1 MAVAL
6 LSPGVLIREVDLTV
20 GRAENVLDNIGGI
33 CGPFQ
38 KGPVD
43 DPYTVE
49 TEQELIEVFGKPIS
63 TDAQYEYWMSA
74 SSFLSYGGVL
84 KVIRTDGS
92 TLNNANAG
100 SDSAYDTS
108 LKIKNYDDYVE
119 NYQSDTGWTYSAK
132 TPGTWANGVKLCFV
146 DDLAD
151 QTVGITTTSMAGFG
165 VTVGYGVTLPLTN
178 LIIPNASDGSISTIS
193 AGYLKGIVTGVTTD
207 SSAGASTFDVK
218 WFSRVN
224 TVGTG
229 ATETRFKYSKSDEA
243 RAISIG
249 STVQGNGTYSTL
261 TFKNSGGTVTGLA
274 RSATTAVDWYDQ
286 QKLQITNGDVYWKA
300 ISPRP
305 VTNSYVSDRQGYHDA
320 MNICI
325 VDDDGT
331 LTGIQ
336 GNIVEK
342 FSALSKALD
351 CVSAVNAPQKIWYK
365 DFLAQFSEYAYAGVD
380 PSSSEDTNWGTVPR
394 ATGFGTNFVPYT
406 SPEGL
411 WGQNAQGITYAA
423 VGNVGYAFSGGV
435 NYSAIGG
442 YKPTLGDLI
451 TSYNLFKNKE
461 EIEVDY
467 LIMGPSINGIEES
480 QSKANRLISI
490 AEARQDC
497 VATVSPHR
505 SGVVGVTDDDTQT
518 SNILKFANGVKS
530 SSYGIM
536 DSGYKYTYDRFNN
549 KFRYIPTNGDVAG
562 LMVRTNV
569 RAFPWFSPAGQ
580 QRGVLNNAVKLAYNP
595 NQNQRDELYQARVNP
610 ISFQPGIGI
619 LLFGDKTALGYASA
633 FDRINVRRLFLTV
646 EQALEGAARA
656 QLFELN
662 DEITRANFVNIV
674 EPYLRDVQAKRG
686 IYDFLVICD
695 ETNNTPDII
704 DNNEFRAD
712 IFLKPAKSINY
723 VSLTFV
729 ATRTGVSFEEVA
741 GRV

>member
-33 CGPFQ
+33 CGPFTQ
-38 KGPVD
+38 GPVD
-43 DPYTVE
+43 DPYTIE

-84 KVIRTDGS
+84 KVVRTNGA

-100 SDSAYDTS
+100 NDVYADTA
-108 LKIKNYDDYVE
+108 LKIKNYDDYQE
-119 NYQSDTGWTYSAK
+119 NFTTDTGWNYAAK
-132 TPGTWANGVKLCFV
+132 TPGKWANGLKLCFI

-151 QTVGITTTSMAGFG
+151 QTVGVTTTSLAGLG
-165 VTVGYGVTLPLTN
+165 ITVGYGVTVGLTN
-178 LIIPNASDGSISTIS
+178 LVVPDAATGTISTITT
-193 AGYLKGIVTGVTTD
+193 GYLKGIVTGVKTD
-207 SSAGASTFDVK
+207 ANAGDSTFDVK

-224 TVGTG
+224 AVGSG
-229 ATETRFKYSKSDEA
+229 ATETRISYQKNVDAAS
-243 RAISIG
+243 ISIG
-249 STVQGNGTYSTL
+249 STFQDDTSLV
-261 TFKNSGGTVTGLA
+261 FKNSAGTVTGSGV
-274 RSATTAVDWYDQ
+274 SAVTAVDWYDQ
-286 QKLQITNGDVYWKA
+286 QQLPIVNGTVFWKA
-300 ISPRP
+300 IAPKP
-305 VTNSYVSDRQGYHDA
+305 VSNNYVSDRQGYNDGI
-320 MNICI
+320 NICI
-325 VDDDGT
+325 VDDDGNV
-331 LTGIQ
+331 TGIQ

-342 FSALSKALD
+342 FSSLSKALD
-351 CVSAVNAPQKIWYK
+351 AVSSVNAPQKIWYK
-365 DFLAQFSEYAYAGVD
+365 DFLADFSGYAYAGYN
-380 PSSSEDTNWGTVPR
+380 PSNDEDSFWGTVPR
-394 ATGFGTNFVPYT
+394 ATGFSTNFVPYT
-406 SPEGL
+406 TAEGL
-411 WGQNAQGITYAA
+411 WGQNAQGITYSAL
-423 VGNVGYAFSGGV
+423 GNVGYAFSGGV
-435 NYSAIGG
+435 DYSSTGG
-442 YKPTLGDLI
+442 HKATLGDLI

-461 EIEVDY
+461 EVAVDY

-480 QSKANRLISI
+480 QAKANRLISI
-490 AEARQDC
+490 AEGRQDC
-497 VATVSPHR
+497 VAVVSPHR
-505 SGVVGVTDDDTQT
+505 SGVVGVIDDDTQT

-530 SSYGIM
+530 SSYGII

-549 KFRYIPTNGDVAG
+549 QFRYVPTNADVAG
-562 LMVRTNV
+562 LMVRTNI

-580 QRGVLNNAVKLAYNP
+580 QRGVLNNAVKLAFNP

-646 EQALEGAARA
+646 EQALEGAAKA

-686 IYDFLVICD
+686 LYDFLVICD
-695 ETNNTPDII
+695 ETNNTPDVI

>member
-43 DPYTVE
+43 DPYTIE

-63 TDAQYEYWMSA
+63 TDAQYEYWMTA
-74 SSFLSYGGVL
+74 SSYLSYGGIL
-84 KVIRTDGS
+84 KVVRTDGS

-108 LKIKNYDDYVE
+108 LKIKSYDDYVE
-119 NYQSDTGWTYSAK
+119 NYTSDTGWTYAAK

-151 QTVGITTTSMAGFG
+151 QTVGITTTSLAGFG
-165 VTVGYGVTLPLTN
+165 VTVGYGVSLPLTS
-178 LIIPNASDGSISTIS
+178 LIIPNASNGSISTIS
-193 AGYLKGIVTGVTTD
+193 AGYLKGIVTGVKTD
-207 SSAGASTFDVK
+207 STAGSSTCDIK

-224 TVGTG
+224 TVGSG
-229 ATETRFKYSKSDEA
+229 ATETRIEYAKGDDSV
-243 RAISIG
+243 AITIG

-274 RSATTAVDWYDQ
+274 RSITTAVDWYDA

-305 VTNSYVSDRQGYHDA
+305 VTNAYVSDRQGWHDSI
-320 MNICI
+320 NICI
-325 VDDDGT
+325 VDDDGV

-336 GNIVEK
+336 GNIIEK
-342 FSALSKALD
+342 FSSLSKALD

-365 DFLAQFSEYAYAGVD
+365 DFLAQYSEYVYAGVD
-380 PSSSEDTNWGTVPR
+380 PASSEDINWGTVPR
-394 ATGFGTNFVPYT
+394 QTGFSTNWTPYT
-406 SPEGL
+406 SPEGI

-435 NYSAIGG
+435 DYSALGG

-480 QSKANRLISI
+480 QSKANRLVSI

-497 VATVSPHR
+497 VATISPHR

-569 RAFPWFSPAGQ
+569 RAYPWFSPAGQ
-580 QRGVLNNAVKLAYNP
+580 QRGILNNAVKLAYNP
-595 NQNQRDELYQARVNP
+595 NQNQRDELYQARVNS
-610 ISFQPGIGI
+610 ISFQPGLGI
-619 LLFGDKTALGYASA
+619 LLF
-633 FDRINVRRLFLTV
+633 
-646 EQALEGAARA
+646 ARH
-656 QLFELN
+656 Q
-662 DEITRANFVNIV
+662 
-674 EPYLRDVQAKRG
+674 
-686 IYDFLVICD
+686 
-695 ETNNTPDII
+695 
-704 DNNEFRAD
+704 
-712 IFLKPAKSINY
+712 
-723 VSLTFV
+723 
-729 ATRTGVSFEEVA
+729 
-741 GRV
+741 

>member
-49 TEQELIEVFGKPIS
+49 TEQELIEEFGKPIG

-74 SSFLSYGGVL
+74 SSFLTYGGVL
-84 KVIRTDGS
+84 KVVRTDGA

-100 SDSAYDTS
+100 VDTRFDAS
-108 LKIKNYDDYVE
+108 LKIKNYDDYKE
-119 NYQSDTGWTYSAK
+119 NYQTDTGWNYAAK
-132 TPGTWANGVKLCFV
+132 TPGKWANGVKLCFI

-151 QTVGITTTSMAGFG
+151 QTVGVTTSSLAGLG
-165 VTVGYGVTLPLTN
+165 ITVGYGVTVGLTN
-178 LIIPNASDGSISTIS
+178 LVVPNATTGTISTITT
-193 AGYLKGIVTGVTTD
+193 GFLKGIVVGVTTD
-207 SSAGASTFDVK
+207 ADGSESKFDVK
-218 WFSRVN
+218 WTHRVN
-224 TVGTG
+224 ASG
-229 ATETRFKYSKSDEA
+229 AGSTETRVSYAKNDPAAS
-243 RAISIG
+243 ISIG
-249 STVQGNGTYSTL
+249 STFQDDVSI
-261 TFKNSGGTVTGLA
+261 TFKSSDGTITGSA
-274 RSATTAVDWYDQ
+274 ISATTAVDWYDQ
-286 QKLQITNGDVYWKA
+286 QQLPIDNGTVFWKA
-300 ISPRP
+300 IAPRP
-305 VTNSYVSDRQGYHDA
+305 VANNYVTERQGYNDG

-325 VDDDGT
+325 VDDDGV

-342 FSALSKALD
+342 FNSLSKALD
-351 CVSAVNAPQKIWYK
+351 SVSSVNAPQKIWYK
-365 DFLAQFSEYAYAGVD
+365 DFLADFSEYAYAGFN
-380 PSSSEDTNWGTVPR
+380 PSNDEDSFHGTVPR
-394 ATGFGTNFVPYT
+394 ATGFSTGFVPYT
-406 SPEGL
+406 TAEGL

-423 VGNVGYAFSGGV
+423 LGNVGYAFSGGV
-435 NYSAIGG
+435 DYSSTGG
-442 YKPTLGDLI
+442 MKATLGDLI

-461 EIEVDY
+461 EVAVDY

-480 QSKANRLISI
+480 QAKANRLISI

-497 VATVSPHR
+497 VAVVSPHR
-505 SGVVGVTDDDTQT
+505 SGVVGVIDDDTQA
-518 SNILKFANGVKS
+518 SNIVKFANGVKS
-530 SSYGIM
+530 SSYGII

-549 KFRYIPTNGDVAG
+549 QFRYIPTNADVAG
-562 LMVRTNV
+562 LMTRTNI

-580 QRGVLNNAVKLAYNP
+580 QRGVLNNAVKLAFNP

-646 EQALEGAARA
+646 EQALEGAAKA